1 VSDARVVLRRWDRI
15 RRIDSTIYGVVLLG
29 LLTLYFF
36 TFVRGVNLFVFNVVL
51 LTSLGAI
58 ALNVLMGTAGQM
70 SIGNAAFLA
79 VGGFTTIWAHRAGV
93 PMPLDIIIGTV
104 ASAVVGGIVALPAI
118 RLRGLYLALSTLA
131 LQFIVVF
138 VGERY
143 QSHAVGF
150 AGFFVTPTFASKGL
164 DGGQRYWAWV
174 LFIILA
180 LTILGARRVMKYRSG
195 RAWRMIRDH
204 EDGAP
209 LLGIPVTR
217 YKLKIW
223 MLSSALIGLQGGI
236 TLYFSGG
243 ITYETFTL
251 ALAVRYVA
259 MVLIGGVDSLAGA
272 VAGAAILGALP
283 TIVPKIVSAI
293 GGSGFAQRQGPPTS
307 QIVFGVLLVI
317 FVISSPDGL
326 AGIVRRLA
334 KRRRGERDDS
344 DGDVSERRSR
354 SVPAMRVHNEVPLA
368 DHPAPAREV
377 DPAVDTR

>member
-1 VSDARVVLRRWDRI
+1 MLPAV
-15 RRIDSTIYGVVLLG
+15 DSTMYGIILLG
-29 LLTLYFF
+29 VLTIYFYN
-36 TFVRGVNLFVFNVVL
+36 FVGGVNLFIFNVVL

-58 ALNVLMGTAGQM
+58 ALGVLMGTAGQM

-93 PMPLDIIIGTV
+93 PMPLDILVGTIAAGV
-104 ASAVVGGIVALPAI
+104 IGGIVALPAI

-143 QSHAVGF
+143 QSHTVGF
-150 AGFFVTPTFASKGL
+150 AGFFVKPLFASKGL
-164 DGGQRYWAWV
+164 DGAQRYWTWV
-174 LFIILA
+174 LFVLLA
-180 LTILGARRVMKYRSG
+180 LTIIGARRVMKYRGG

-204 EDGAP
+204 EEAAP
-209 LLGIPVTR
+209 LLGIAATR

-223 MLSSALIGLQGGI
+223 ILTSALIGLQGGI

-243 ITYETFTL
+243 LTYETFTL

-272 VAGAAILGALP
+272 VIGATILGALP
-283 TIVPKIVSAI
+283 TLVPKIVSAV
-293 GGSGFAQRQGPPTS
+293 GGASFAHRQGPPTS

-326 AGIVRRLA
+326 VGIVRRLG
-334 KRRRGERDDS
+334 KRRVGADGE
-344 DGDVSERRSR
+344 
-354 SVPAMRVHNEVPLA
+354 
-368 DHPAPAREV
+368 APARPGRSRIIPALQMRDNGRTGVLLPVDNV
-377 DPAVDTR
+377 DPESGRPEGAPR